1 VQNKKKL
8 CYALVYF
15 YYIVCNILYVL
26 QLLKDASYS
35 KPTNFVITALCC
47 TTLLSNSP
55 QFLFEAE
62 SCSPN

>member
-1 VQNKKKL
+1 L
-8 CYALVYF
+8 ISF
-15 YYIVCNILYVL
+15 YYIVCNILYIL
-26 QLLKDASYS
+26 QLLNDASYS
-35 KPTNFVITALCC
+35 KPTDFVITALCF